1 MEAEVYERMARLE
14 NRHWWFRGRR
24 RILRH
29 LLRRFTTPDRPVR
42 ILEAGCGTGGNLEM
56 LSAFGEV
63 KAFEPEASARIHARR
78 TGCEVQE
85 GRLPADHPFAGECF
99 DLILLA
105 DVLEH
110 VEEDGAT
117 LKALGRCLAEGGN
130 LLLTVP
136 ACPFLWSRHDELH
149 RHYRRYRKA
158 ELRDLLEDA
167 GLEIRLLHYYNFWF
181 FPVVALVRWLRRES
195 EDSRSDETH
204 VPAKPLNRLAE
215 AVLAGERHF
224 LLRTGF
230 PVGVSLVAV
239 AGRPAGKPSWG
250 EEDDSGVASGRWR
263 ANLPGDA

>member
-1 MEAEVYERMARLE
+1 MIPGMEAEVYERMARME
-14 NRHWWFRGRR
+14 TRHWWFRGRR

-29 LLRRFTTPDRPVR
+29 LLKRFTTPERPVR

-78 TGCEVQE
+78 PGCEVQE
-85 GRLPADHPFAGECF
+85 GRLPVDHPFAGERF
-99 DLILLA
+99 DWIVLA

-110 VEEDGAT
+110 VEADGAS
-117 LKALGRCLAEGGN
+117 LKALGSCLAEGGN

-136 ACPFLWSRHDELH
+136 ACPFLWSRHDQLH

-158 ELRDLLEDA
+158 DLRALLEDA

-181 FPVVALVRWLRRES
+181 FPVVALVRLLRRGS
-195 EDSRSDETH
+195 EGDRSDESH
-204 VPAKPLNRLAE
+204 LPPAPLNRLAE
-215 AVLAGERHF
+215 AVFAGERHF

-230 PVGVSLVAV
+230 PVGISLVAV
-239 AGRPAGKPSWG
+239 AGRPGGNRS
-250 EEDDSGVASGRWR
+250 
-263 ANLPGDA
+263 